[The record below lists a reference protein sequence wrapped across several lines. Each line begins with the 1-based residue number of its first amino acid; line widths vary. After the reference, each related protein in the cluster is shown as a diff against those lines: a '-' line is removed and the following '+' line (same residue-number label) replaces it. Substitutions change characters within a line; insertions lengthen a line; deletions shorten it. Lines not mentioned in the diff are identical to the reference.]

1 MEKSEANKN
10 LSKKVILL
18 HNFDKQEILKSMK
31 LLKELFSGEDII
43 FASTTPTSLQWKL
56 EDLLQELHQEHEEF
70 KKIKEA
76 KASLKAQEQNQKSS
90 E

>member
-1 MEKSEANKN
+1 MDSKN
-10 LSKKVILL
+10 TLSKKVVLL

-31 LLKELFSGEDII
+31 LLKELFNGEDII

-56 EDLLQELHQEHEEF
+56 EDLLEELHQEHEEF

-76 KASLKAQEQNQKSS
+76 KTTSKDQEQSQKPF